1 MEFRTMTKFKLIVV
15 FLLPLI
21 SKAQEATDY
30 ADRNNWACVQSEMR
44 SDIAEFITDTPSDSI
59 DVFYVYPTLFLDT
72 KDKRWNMDVQ
82 DSAFREKVLTQ
93 AVKFQASAWANVGK
107 LYVPF
112 YQQAHIRSYYKL
124 ENGGKEALLLAYS
137 DIKAAFQYYLD
148 HYNQGKGIILAGHSQ
163 GGTHI
168 SLLLEDFFDGKPLK
182 QQLVAAYI
190 PGIGIEKEKYDSLKL
205 MTSPDEIGGFV
216 TWNTFKRRVDQAKY
230 RWYRGKEV
238 INPVTWDTTLLA
250 TREQHQ
256 GFLFS
261 NGKLYTHSFK
271 THLGNGIIWINTPR
285 FPYRFLAFTM
295 DSYHVGDV
303 NLFWEDIRINAA
315 VRARKY
321 LSQFQY

>member
-1 MEFRTMTKFKLIVV
+1 MKKFKLIVLL
-15 FLLPLI
+15 LLPLI
-21 SKAQEATDY
+21 SMAQVTTDY
-30 ADRNNWACVQSEMR
+30 TDRKNWACIQSEMR
-44 SDIAEFITDTPSDSI
+44 SDIAEFITNTPSDSI

-82 DSAFREKVLTQ
+82 DSTFREKVLTQ

-168 SLLLEDFFDGKPLK
+168 SLLLEDFFDDKPLK
-182 QQLVAAYI
+182 QQLVAAYM
-190 PGIGIEKEKYDSLKL
+190 PGIGVDKEKYDSIKL
-205 MTSPDEIGGFV
+205 MTSPTEIGGFV
-216 TWNTFKRRVDQAKY
+216 TWNTFKRKVDQSKY
-230 RWYRGKEV
+230 HWYKGKEV

-250 TREQHQ
+250 SREQHQ

-261 NGKLYTHSFK
+261 NGKLYKHSFK

-285 FPYRFLAFTM
+285 FPYRLLAFTM
-295 DSYHVGDV
+295 DNYHVGDV

-315 VRARKY
+315 VRAGRY
-321 LSQFQY
+321 LSLIKE

>member
-1 MEFRTMTKFKLIVV
+1 MDREVMRIIIFAVLFSWVA
-15 FLLPLI
+15 FG
-21 SKAQEATDY
+21 QETTNY
-30 ADRNNWACVQSEMR
+30 ADHNNWAAMPNCMR
-44 SDIAEFITDTPSDSI
+44 EDICTFITDKPSDSI

-112 YQQAHIRSYYKL
+112 YRQAHIRSYYKL

-137 DIKAAFQYYLD
+137 DVKAAFQYYLD

-168 SLLLEDFFDGKPLK
+168 SLLLEDFFDEKPLAK
-182 QQLVAAYI
+182 QLVLAYI
-190 PGIGIEKEKYDSLKL
+190 PGIGVEEQQYDSLPL
-205 MTSPDEIGGFV
+205 MTAADQIGGFV
-216 TWNTFKRRVDQAKY
+216 TWNTFKRRIDQAKY
-230 RWYRGKEV
+230 KWYKGKAV
-238 INPVTWDTTLLA
+238 INPVTWDKTQLA
-250 TREQHQ
+250 ERSEHK

-261 NGKLYTHSFK
+261 NGKLYEQSFK

-303 NLFWEDIRINAA
+303 NLFWEDIRQNAWL
-315 VRARKY
+315 RARKY
-321 LSQFQY
+321 LDLKQRL